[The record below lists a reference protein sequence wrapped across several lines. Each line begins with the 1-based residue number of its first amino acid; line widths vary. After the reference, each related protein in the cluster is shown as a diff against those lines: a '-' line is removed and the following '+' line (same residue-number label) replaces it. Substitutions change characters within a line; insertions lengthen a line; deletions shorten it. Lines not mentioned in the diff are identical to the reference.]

1 MAEKYGVELYEGM
14 CVEAFIRG
22 YVDWNPLVLGD
33 GMSIRFDATNV
44 RIYFYDE
51 SSYDRV
57 DGLHVNVNHE
67 ELPVFEY
74 AGMPHEFEN
83 RNEINVGLDAWGMSP
98 VSEVELVRMFRE
110 G

>member
-74 AGMPHEFEN
+74 AGMP
-83 RNEINVGLDAWGMSP
+83 P
-98 VSEVELVRMFRE
+98 SEAAKKIWTE
-110 G
+110 